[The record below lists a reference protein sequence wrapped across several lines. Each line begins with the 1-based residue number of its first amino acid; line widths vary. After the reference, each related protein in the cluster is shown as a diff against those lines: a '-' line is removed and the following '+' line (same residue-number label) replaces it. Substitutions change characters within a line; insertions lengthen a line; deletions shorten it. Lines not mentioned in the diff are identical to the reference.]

1 MSGIKPDHA
10 KKLRMQLAALDTAI
24 DGADCPL
31 PIETIPNYMG
41 VNLCSVEAISWKRQD
56 DNQLVNLTI
65 HFTPNNDN
73 L

>member
-1 MSGIKPDHA
+1 
-10 KKLRMQLAALDTAI
+10 
-24 DGADCPL
+24 
-31 PIETIPNYMG
+31 MG
-41 VNLCSVEAISWKRQD
+41 VNLCSVEAISWTRQD

>member
-1 MSGIKPDHA
+1 MKTEMKTI
-10 KKLRMQLAALDTAI
+10 QEII

-41 VNLCSVEAISWKRQD
+41 VNLCSVEAISWTRQD

-65 HFTPNNDN
+65 HFIPNNETFKTK
-73 L
+73 